1 MASPLEM
8 VSWVV
13 VNLVDH
19 PDDVRVRRLERD
31 GGEIFE
37 VHVHPE
43 DLGQVIGKGGAT
55 AKSVRT
61 LLEAM
66 GKRSGKAYGF
76 EIADEDVHSEGDAD
90 AAPAAEDATA

>member
-1 MASPLEM
+1 MASALDL

-19 PDDVRVRRLERD
+19 PDDVRIRRLERD

-37 VHVHPE
+37 VHVHAD
-43 DLGQVIGKGGAT
+43 DLGQVIGKGGQT
-55 AKSVRT
+55 AKSLRT

-66 GKRSGKAYGF
+66 GKRSGRTFGL
-76 EIADEDVHSEGDAD
+76 EIADEDAVAAEA
-90 AAPAAEDATA
+90 AAPAADETSA

>member
-1 MASPLEM
+1 MASPLDL

-19 PDDVRVRRLERD
+19 PDDVRIRRLERD

-37 VHVHPE
+37 VHVHPD
-43 DLGQVIGKGGAT
+43 DLGQVIGKGGLT
-55 AKSVRT
+55 AKSLRT

-66 GKRSGKAYGF
+66 GKRSGRTMGL
-76 EIADEDVHSEGDAD
+76 EIADEDAVAGDD
-90 AAPAAEDATA
+90 APAAADETSA

>member
-1 MASPLEM
+1 MEM

-19 PDDVRVRRLERD
+19 PEDVRVRRLERD

-43 DLGQVIGKGGAT
+43 DLGQVIGKGGST

-66 GKRSGKAYGF
+66 GKRARKVYGF
-76 EIADEDVHSEGDAD
+76 EIADEDTHKDDAE
-90 AAPAAEDATA
+90 AAPAAEDASA